1 MYFKGIGG
9 VDRAMLRGRRVIV
22 HGVAGPVPGVTGHL
36 AIHMQEPDDRKKVP
50 EFHEVFIDIGVGSK
64 AEAEKLVR
72 VGDAVTM
79 DGDVFRLAG
88 DRIAARACD
97 NRIGTWSAAEALRHL
112 SAERERLSAQCRG
125 GLHDSGGERPLRRDD
140 GRLSRAS
147 RCCAGRG
154 RDARRRT
161 FPSAQSPSMA
171 T

>member
-1 MYFKGIGG
+1 
-9 VDRAMLRGRRVIV
+9 
-22 HGVAGPVPGVTGHL
+22 
-36 AIHMQEPDDRKKVP
+36 MQEPDDRKKVP

-88 DRIAARACD
+88 ERIAARACD

-112 SAERERLSAQCRG
+112 SAERREVKRAAS
-125 GLHDSGGERPLRRDD
+125 LRSPRF
-140 GRLSRAS
+140 
-147 RCCAGRG
+147 
-154 RDARRRT
+154 RRRT
-161 FPSAQSPSMA
+161 AFTVRRWPAIACVPMLRWSW